1 MLKECAASRGK
12 EERNGPAREPELRG
26 GWTMRIIGLT
36 GGIASGKTSV
46 AALLE
51 RLGAAVVDADLLARE
66 VVQPGEEALGRIVAE
81 FGAGMLNGDG
91 SLNRAALAERVFPD
105 PAARRTLEAITHP
118 AIRAR
123 ADRQLAS
130 LREQGVQTVFYVAP
144 LLIEAGNSHRVDEI
158 WVVYL
163 DRESQL
169 ERLMAR
175 DSLGREAA
183 LQRIASQMP
192 MEEKKRLG
200 KVVIDNRGTREE
212 LEAQVLRLWREEV
225 TARESQCR
233 ES

>member
-1 MLKECAASRGK
+1 
-12 EERNGPAREPELRG
+12 
-26 GWTMRIIGLT
+26 MRIIGLT

-46 AALLE
+46 ALCLE

-66 VVQPGEEALGRIVAE
+66 VVQPGERALEAIVQA
-81 FGAGMLNGDG
+81 FGPAVLHPDG
-91 SLNRAALAERVFPD
+91 TLNRPALAAIVFAD

-123 ADRQLAS
+123 ADQKLAR
-130 LREQGVQTVFYVAP
+130 LRDAGVETAFYVAP
-144 LLIEAGNSHRVDEI
+144 LLIEAGNSSRVDEI

-169 ERLMAR
+169 TRLMAR

-183 LQRIASQMP
+183 LNRIASQMP
-192 MEEKKRLG
+192 MEEKKLLG

-212 LEAQVLRLWREEV
+212 LEAQVLRLWNEEI
-225 TARESQCR
+225 ARGTGP
-233 ES
+233 

>member
-1 MLKECAASRGK
+1 
-12 EERNGPAREPELRG
+12 
-26 GWTMRIIGLT
+26 MRIIGLT

-46 AALLE
+46 AAFLE

-66 VVQPGEEALGRIVAE
+66 IVEPGEPALESIVAA
-81 FGAGMLNGDG
+81 FGNAVLNRDG
-91 SLNRAALAERVFPD
+91 TLNRAALGEIVFSD

-123 ADRQLAS
+123 ADQKLAR
-130 LREQGVQTVFYVAP
+130 LREAGVTTAFYVAP
-144 LLIEAGNSHRVDEI
+144 LLIEAGNAARVDEI

-169 ERLMAR
+169 VRLMAR

-183 LQRIASQMP
+183 LRRIASQMP
-192 MEEKKRLG
+192 MEEKKKLG

-212 LEAQVLRLWREEV
+212 LEAQVLRLWREGITGDV
-225 TARESQCR
+225 PAPTD
-233 ES
+233 

>member
-1 MLKECAASRGK
+1 
-12 EERNGPAREPELRG
+12 
-26 GWTMRIIGLT
+26 MRIIGLT

-46 AALLE
+46 AAFLE

-66 VVQPGEEALGRIVAE
+66 IVMPGEPALASIVAS
-81 FGAGMLNGDG
+81 FGTKVLDDAG
-91 SLNRAALAERVFPD
+91 SLDRAALAEIVFSD

-123 ADRQLAS
+123 AEQKLTG
-130 LREQGVQTVFYVAP
+130 LREAGVATAFYVAP
-144 LLIEAGNSHRVDEI
+144 LLIEAGNSSRVDEI

-183 LQRIASQMP
+183 LRRIASQMP

-200 KVVIDNRGTREE
+200 RIVIDNRGTREE
-212 LEAQVLRLWREEV
+212 LEAQVLRLWREEILKE
-225 TARESQCR
+225 TA
-233 ES
+233 